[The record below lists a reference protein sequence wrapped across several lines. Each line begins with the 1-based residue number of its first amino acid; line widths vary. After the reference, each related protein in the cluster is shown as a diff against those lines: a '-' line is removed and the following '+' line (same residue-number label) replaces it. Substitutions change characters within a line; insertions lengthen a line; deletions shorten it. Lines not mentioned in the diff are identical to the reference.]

1 MQTSTS
7 TSLLARALTSTRLI
21 AFYMSLFMT
30 IFMSTL
36 CAVMIFTGDHDR
48 VLWVSTLTAVWG
60 VWMQAPKLRK
70 KKESGTTDTSSS
82 LSVTP

>member
-1 MQTSTS
+1 MQTSNQS
-7 TSLLARALTSTRLI
+7 VLARAFTSTRLI

-70 KKESGTTDTSSS
+70 KKEGGTDTSSS